1 MSWKIVLTGVV
12 LWSHFAGA
20 VALGA
25 AAAQAEGQDPA
36 SSSPEAQSLPVESSR
51 QVPKLVVSE
60 PHVDLGVV
68 RQGSVYDFTYVV
80 TNRGGSNLLIRRI
93 RSTCGC
99 TVARPNKPQV
109 LKPGE
114 QLTVDASFDSANR
127 VGPQRKT
134 IEVYSNDPMTPKVEL
149 SFSAVV
155 EAVYQLRPNIKVLK
169 FRNKRRGETL
179 DRKLSVLSGKKDS
192 QIEILDVT
200 FSSGG
205 ISHTI
210 EPITER
216 GYDGFRL
223 SLTLNDDVPIGRYQG
238 DLQIKVSTNG
248 EQDLLTLPIDGEVIS
263 DITVRPTYL
272 LEVASIL
279 PGEQLRIGRI
289 TLQAVNRGTPFQIR
303 RVETGPKLTC
313 TIEET
318 QPGLE
323 YRLQLSVAGSAENGP
338 FATTVLILTNNDEQ
352 PVISVPVYVNIGSAA
367 EVRPEIVF
375 LRRESGSPRQAAQVV
390 RITSRGRELFTIQRT
405 SSDNPNFLVT
415 LKPGDPSNSSHEVVV
430 TLAESAA
437 VGEHKG
443 VARVFTSLAGGGE
456 LKIPLYAEVTE
467 EP

>member
-1 MSWKIVLTGVV
+1 MSWRIVLTGVV
-12 LWSHFAGA
+12 LWLRFAGA

-25 AAAQAEGQDPA
+25 APAQFEGQDPA
-36 SSSPEAQSLPVESSR
+36 SSSSEAQSPPAETAQ

-68 RQGSVYDFTYVV
+68 RQGGIYDFTYVV
-80 TNRGGSNLLIRRI
+80 TNQGDSNLLIRRI

-134 IEVYSNDPMTPKVEL
+134 IEVYSNDPVNPKTEL

-155 EAVYQLRPNIKVLK
+155 EAVYQLRPNIKILK

-179 DRKLSVLSGKKDS
+179 DRKLSLLSGKKDS

-205 ISHTI
+205 MSHAI
-210 EPITER
+210 EPIKER

-223 SLTLNDDVPIGRYQG
+223 SLTLNDDVPIGRYQA

-248 EQDLLTLPIDGEVIS
+248 EEDILTLPIDGEVIS

-272 LEVASIL
+272 LEVAPIL
-279 PGEQLRIGRI
+279 PGEQLTVGRI

-303 RVETGPKLTC
+303 RVDTGPKLTC

-323 YRLQLSVAGSAENGP
+323 YHLQLSVADSAEKGP
-338 FATTVLILTNNDEQ
+338 FATTVLILTNNAEQ
-352 PVISVPVYVNIGSAA
+352 PVISVPVYVNIGSVA

-375 LRRESGSPRQAAQVV
+375 LRRAPGDLQPAAQIVTI
-390 RITSRGRELFTIQRT
+390 RSRGGKLFTIQGT

-415 LKPGDPSNSSHEVVV
+415 LKPGDPSDSNHEVVV
-430 TLAESAA
+430 TLAETAA

-443 VARVFTSLAGGGE
+443 VARVFTSLEGGSE
-456 LKIPLYAEVTE
+456 LKIPLYAEVVE
-467 EP
+467 NP